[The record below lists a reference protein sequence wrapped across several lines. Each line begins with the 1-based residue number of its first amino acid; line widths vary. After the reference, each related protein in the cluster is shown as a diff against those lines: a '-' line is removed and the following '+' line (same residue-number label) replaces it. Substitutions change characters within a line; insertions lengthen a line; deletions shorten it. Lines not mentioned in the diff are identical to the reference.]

1 MEPEARR
8 DFERKVGT
16 AVTQVGLVISPFQ
29 PWLCASPD
37 GLFETSS
44 GVTLLEIKCPY
55 SRKDDTIIDHVS
67 QQSYVNYI
75 VYEDGSLKVAR
86 SHQYYCQ
93 MQVAMYVTNTK
104 ECFFFVYSRKQSIIV
119 VVERDEDFLSVN
131 IPKLESFFY
140 LFYMKQLM
148 K

>member
-8 DFERKVGT
+8 EFERKVGT

-37 GLFETSS
+37 GLFEAGSD
-44 GVTLLEIKCPY
+44 VKLLEIKCPY
-55 SRKDDTIIDHVS
+55 SRRDDTIIDHVS

-75 VYEDGSLKVAR
+75 VYEDGHLKVAR

-93 MQVAMYVTNTK
+93 VQIAMYVTNTK

-119 VVERDEDFLSVN
+119 VVERDEAFLSAN

-140 LFYMKQLM
+140 SFYMKELM

>member
-1 MEPEARR
+1 M
-8 DFERKVGT
+8 FV
-16 AVTQVGLVISPFQ
+16 VQVGLVISPFQ

-37 GLFETSS
+37 GLFEAGSD
-44 GVTLLEIKCPY
+44 VKLLEIKCPY
-55 SRKDDTIIDHVS
+55 SRRDDTIIDHVS

-75 VYEDGSLKVAR
+75 VYEDGHLKVAR

-93 MQVAMYVTNTK
+93 VQTAMYVTSTK
-104 ECFFFVYSRKQSIIV
+104 ECFFFVYSKKQSIIA
-119 VVERDEDFLSVN
+119 VVERDEAFLSAN

-140 LFYMKQLM
+140 SYYMKELM